1 MWRLKFAT
9 CVALALLPSWLKIPL
24 YRLLFGYRIGKG
36 VRIGFSPFF
45 GVGHCRIGDYARIG
59 SFNLFFQV
67 AELDIGDYA
76 RIGLLNLFRGGQRVR
91 IGNYSTIARL
101 NVFNSIIERD
111 FVDPV
116 EPVLEL
122 GTGVVVTSGHWLD
135 FSAGL
140 GIGDHSMIGGR
151 NSTFWTHHRQWGR
164 PISVGCYCCLGSEV
178 RVAPGTVVPPLCIVA
193 LGSVLSGQRR
203 GGPVF
208 GPPRSLIGGNP
219 AAVVRTLRERELFL
233 VTRKTRNDIPDD
245 VASALLPDDLR
256 AAARRAQGVIE
267 VEGACPVG

>member
-1 MWRLKFAT
+1 MWRLKFAA

-59 SFNLFFQV
+59 SFNLFFRV
-67 AELDIGDYA
+67 AELDVGDYA

-91 IGNYSTIARL
+91 IGNYSTIVRL

-122 GTGVVVTSGHWLD
+122 GTGAVVTSGHWLD

-140 GIGDHSMIGGR
+140 GIGEHTIIGGR
-151 NSTFWTHHRQWGR
+151 NSSFWTHNRQRGR
-164 PISVGCYCCLGSEV
+164 PISVGCHCYIGSEV
-178 RVAPGTVVPPLCIVA
+178 RVAPGAVVSPFCIVA
-193 LGSVLSGQRR
+193 LGSVLSGRI
-203 GGPVF
+203 GPL
-208 GPPRSLIGGNP
+208 RSLIGGNP
-219 AAVVRTLRERELFL
+219 AAVVRTLRERDLFL

-256 AAARRAQGVIE
+256 ATARRTQEVIE
-267 VEGACPVG
+267 VEMACPVG